1 MDFKKETKARLV
13 AKGFRQWENIDFF
26 KKISPFTRITS
37 IRVLIFHFDIH
48 NLEAH
53 QMDVKTTFL
62 SRELEKEIY
71 MEQPEGFVI
80 NGKKVRFVS

>member
-1 MDFKKETKARLV
+1 
-13 AKGFRQWENIDFF
+13 
-26 KKISPFTRITS
+26 
-37 IRVLIFHFDIH
+37 
-48 NLEAH
+48 
-53 QMDVKTTFL
+53 MDVKTTFL